1 MTAVTMKEL
10 LEAGVHFGHQ
20 TKRWNPKMREFIFG
34 QRNGIYIINLQKTL
48 IKFREAI
55 DFVQQVSVQGGA
67 LLFVGTKRQAQEA
80 VAEEATRVGMPY
92 VNQRWLGGTLTNY
105 RTIKKRIERLRWLE
119 TFLLNPVE
127 GRYTKKE
134 LLQLEKERVKL
145 AKVLTGIKTL
155 DRLPDALFIIDPK
168 KEHIA
173 VQEARKLDI
182 PVVAVVDTNCD
193 PEDIDYPIPGN
204 DDAIR
209 AIKLFASRIADAI
222 LEGRSVYEKQAGEQ
236 ESEEGALIAAGGGGV
251 VVAGMPSLGDESAG
265 ARHARRGGAADNR
278 RPAPRRRPTAP
289 RPAQPAAETTA
300 APEAGEPEA
309 EAVNVEG
316 GAERKAAAPGGRAV
330 IE

>member
-1 MTAVTMKEL
+1 MKEL

-20 TKRWNPKMREFIFG
+20 TKRWNPKMREYIFG

-48 IKFREAI
+48 IKFREALE
-55 DFVQQVSVQGGA
+55 FVQQASTRGGTI
-67 LLFVGTKRQAQEA
+67 LFAGTKRQAQEA
-80 VAEEATRVGMPY
+80 IAEEANRVGMPF

-119 TFLLNPVE
+119 TFLENPVE
-127 GRYTKKE
+127 GRYSKKE

-145 AKVLTGIKTL
+145 AKVLSGIKRL
-155 DRLPDALFIIDPK
+155 DRLPDALFVIDPK

-193 PEDIDYPIPGN
+193 PEDINFPIPGN

-222 LEGRSVYEKQAGEQ
+222 LEGRSIYQKQAGEQ
-236 ESEEGALIAAGGGGV
+236 ESEEAALAAAGGGGV
-251 VVAGMPSLGDESAG
+251 VVAGMPALGDAPSG
-265 ARHARRGGAADNR
+265 RPARRPPPGESRRAA
-278 RPAPRRRPTAP
+278 APRRKPQVSPPEGPVAGADRPSG
-289 RPAQPAAETTA
+289 A
-300 APEAGEPEA
+300 APQAEPVA
-309 EAVNVEG
+309 KVEG
-316 GAERKAAAPGGRAV
+316 GADRKASAPGGRAV
-330 IE
+330 PE

>member
-1 MTAVTMKEL
+1 MKEL

-20 TKRWNPKMREFIFG
+20 TKRWNPKMREYIFG

-48 IKFREAI
+48 IKFREAL
-55 DFVQQVSVQGGA
+55 DYVQRIANEGRT
-67 LLFVGTKRQAQEA
+67 LLFVGTKRQAQESI
-80 VAEEATRVGMPY
+80 AEEANRAGMPF

-105 RTIKKRIERLRWLE
+105 RTIKKRIERLRWVENFLE
-119 TFLLNPVE
+119 NPVE

-145 AKVLTGIKTL
+145 AKVLTGIKTM
-155 DRLPDALFIIDPK
+155 DRLPDALFVIDPK

-182 PVVAVVDTNCD
+182 PVVGVVDTNCD

-209 AIKLFASRIADAI
+209 AIKLFASRISDTI
-222 LEGRSVYEKQAGEQ
+222 LEGRSMYEKRAGEQ
-236 ESEEGALIAAGGGGV
+236 ETEALAAAGGGPV
-251 VVAGMPSLGDESAG
+251 AALAGMPAINED
-265 ARHARRGGAADNR
+265 GGASSRPSR
-278 RPAPRRRPTAP
+278 RPAGDARRAAPRRKPAP
-289 RPAQPAAETTA
+289 APARAPVAEAT
-300 APEAGEPEA
+300 EAQAVEVEPET
-309 EAVNVEG
+309 EAAVEIDG

-330 IE
+330 TD

>member
-1 MTAVTMKEL
+1 MKEL

-20 TKRWNPKMREFIFG
+20 TKRWNPKMREYIFG

-48 IKFREAI
+48 IKFREALE
-55 DFVQQVSVQGGA
+55 FVQRVSAGGTA
-67 LLFVGTKRQAQEA
+67 LFVGTKRQAQEPI
-80 VAEEATRVGMPY
+80 AEEATRAGMPY

-119 TFLLNPVE
+119 NFLEHPVE
-127 GRYTKKE
+127 GRYSKKE

-155 DRLPDALFIIDPK
+155 DRLPDTLFVIDPK

-222 LEGRSVYEKQAGEQ
+222 LEGRAILEKQQ
-236 ESEEGALIAAGGGGV
+236 EEKEPVEATLAAAGGGQAAV
-251 VVAGMPSLGDESAG
+251 TGMPVIGEDVSSRLPRRGAPGD
-265 ARHARRGGAADNR
+265 ARRPSAR
-278 RPAPRRRPTAP
+278 RKPVATR
-289 RPAQPAAETTA
+289 
-300 APEAGEPEA
+300 EPEA
-309 EAVNVEG
+309 ESANAEPEPEPAVKIDG
-316 GAERKAAAPGGRAV
+316 GPERKAAAPGGRV
-330 IE
+330 VTE